1 MVNLEF
7 AKSPLGGAKCG
18 SADKAVLIQEVAFT
32 PGFDLRV
39 NPDSTA
45 FLATVAALGLVL
57 PTTVGQVTRSNADCI
72 VGDELPAAGGV
83 SALCLGPDWWYLTGT
98 ADIQALLKP
107 VQDSHHISLVDV
119 SSQRT
124 KIEIYGPNANAV
136 TNGDFTSAFAT
147 SAEFAEFGQL
157 VKNGNV
163 FVEAQENFASN
174 GINYSKI
181 TDVTLSL
188 SAETLTVKIA
198 LTVGV
203 GVTAAVPV

>member
-124 KIEIYGPNANAV
+124 KIEIYGP
-136 TNGDFTSAFAT
+136 SAKDVLAHYWEQDLRDEHFPIDACSQGVLAKAPLIMWHCCENCYLLFPRASFAKHLWT
-147 SAEFAEFGQL
+147 
-157 VKNGNV
+157 
-163 FVEAQENFASN
+163 
-174 GINYSKI
+174 
-181 TDVTLSL
+181 
-188 SAETLTVKIA
+188 A
-198 LTVGV
+198 LTD
-203 GVTAAVPV
+203 AAVEYL